1 MCISTLLAKLYNASH
16 TKLRERALGKLTV
29 QIRGICQVIPY
40 TLQGKITAC
49 PKHRKKNLFQN
60 CFDFWNSNAP
70 GKSPHN
76 IRTAKLKNNGILMGR
91 KILTKQ
97 NLYMRCFH
105 VGF

>member
-1 MCISTLLAKLYNASH
+1 MCISTLLAKLCNASY

-29 QIRGICQVIPY
+29 EIHGICQVIPY
-40 TLQGKITAC
+40 ALQRKITAC

-70 GKSPHN
+70 DKSPHD
-76 IRTAKLKNNGILMGR
+76 IRIAKFKNNGILMGR

-97 NLYMRCFH
+97 DLYVRCFH